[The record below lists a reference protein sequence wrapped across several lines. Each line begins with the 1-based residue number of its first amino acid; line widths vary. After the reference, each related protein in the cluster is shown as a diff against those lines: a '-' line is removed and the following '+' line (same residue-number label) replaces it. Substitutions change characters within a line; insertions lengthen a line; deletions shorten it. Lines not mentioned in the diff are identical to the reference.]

1 MNEMEFTKARSE
13 LAAYRKVHF
22 YLSHIVRYF
31 QNLER
36 QQRKP
41 NLELKLIYSNL
52 PEVFSSVNNKVK
64 EYSET
69 VQMKDTKL
77 WKHVLRNWRLMGLKN
92 VFLHKGW
99 TDPFQWPAI
108 NVEILTE
115 CGVEQNIAE
124 IFVNNV
130 NVWSRTHWK
139 IGSTVEAWI
148 CDQQCWAVG
157 SILQIENESG
167 CDRLII
173 GYDNGTRNMIKKTS
187 KYLRPTVEKR
197 DMKKEWCYGLKTIK
211 EDVNGEFDQ
220 EIEFLKNKNADL
232 ETIIL
237 ELQVKNQELLEENK
251 DMSSVLERHCETFE
265 RYQTNPELV
274 LDCEERRMDAEEKFE
289 ALMKKQNVMVKQHQ
303 EEINEVKTKMQKEI
317 DDLKKQLRK
326 SALSK
331 KSKHR
336 VVKRGKTCP
345 QLRSHKSKNHYSKK
359 NNVENQKLYERV
371 AMMKNQ
377 SNRRKNRVIRRQPSS
392 HSKRKLQ
399 QKHSTAISTTMKK
412 LPLEPSS
419 FSHFNCQDNM
429 TKESYDVS
437 IEENENCVAGAQQ
450 NLRISSRHNIN
461 DWNSKSPRFRS
472 ISSPM
477 KKTSRKFGFD
487 NKVSVNEGGVIHSYS
502 ADNYYGSASPQ
513 TMKTSQLCD
522 DLVFLAS
529 RVTALQDRL
538 KAYHHSQT
546 RSRSISNS
554 RSRSSS
560 SDSEDVGMEDYT
572 LEDIEKHLKCKQQEN
587 QNMLQELEMDIRN
600 CLLKEFSMDLF
611 PALLSEVQSLKSD
624 FQVVYAIEKKNNG
637 GTNKFQSKFDKY
649 GPQKNNN
656 VQNVHN
662 PKNSVMMNNPK
673 NDINAAV
680 VVSSATI
687 RPVERK
693 KSPQRMRN
701 RGKQKDE
708 KSNNN
713 APISNSKPGAIH
725 QREDTKKSPAKE
737 TDSKAIDSRMR
748 SNAISETI
756 TGGNTKNG
764 DHDNNMEIPPLAGAV
779 HKKFTTK
786 IPPPSLHL
794 STVSALVDTNK
805 IDVADPL
812 KETGGDIMKSPRN
825 SELEVV
831 PQLVY

>member
-1 MNEMEFTKARSE
+1 MDEMEFTKARSE

-36 QQRKP
+36 QQKKP
-41 NLELKLIYSNL
+41 HVELKLIYSNL
-52 PEVFSSVNNKVK
+52 PEIFSSVNSKVK
-64 EYSET
+64 EYSEA
-69 VQMKDTKL
+69 VQMKDIKL
-77 WKHVLRNWRLMGLKN
+77 WKHVLRNWRLVGLKN

-108 NVEILTE
+108 TVENLTE

-139 IGSTVEAWI
+139 VGSTVEAWI

-173 GYDNGTRNMIKKTS
+173 GYDNGTRNVIKKTS

-211 EDVNGEFDQ
+211 EDVNCEFDQ
-220 EIEFLKNKNADL
+220 EIKFLKDKNADL
-232 ETIIL
+232 EAHIV
-237 ELQVKNQELLEENK
+237 ELRVKNQELLEESE
-251 DMSSVLERHCETFE
+251 DMASVLERHFETFE
-265 RYQTNPELV
+265 RYETDPELV
-274 LDCEERRMDAEEKFE
+274 LDCEERRMDAEGKFE
-289 ALMKKQNVMVKQHQ
+289 ALMKKQNVMVKRHE

-326 SALSK
+326 NALSK

-345 QLRSHKSKNHYSKK
+345 QLRSRRSKHVSEKN

-377 SNRRKNRVIRRQPSS
+377 NNRRKNRVIRRQPSS

-399 QKHSTAISTTMKK
+399 QKHSTTATSTTMKK

-419 FSHFNCQDNM
+419 FSHLNIPNNM
-429 TKESYDVS
+429 TKESDDAS
-437 IEENENCVAGAQQ
+437 SRENENCVAGAQQ

-487 NKVSVNEGGVIHSYS
+487 NKGLVNEGGVVHSYS
-502 ADNYYGSASPQ
+502 ADNYYSSASPQ
-513 TMKTSQLCD
+513 KIKPSQLCD

-587 QNMLQELEMDIRN
+587 QNMLQELEMD
-600 CLLKEFSMDLF
+600 
-611 PALLSEVQSLKSD
+611 VQSLKSD
-624 FQVVYAIEKKNNG
+624 FQEVYAIEKKNNG
-637 GTNKFQSKFDKY
+637 GTNKFQSKNDKY
-649 GPQKNNN
+649 GPQKNDN
-656 VQNVHN
+656 VQNVYN
-662 PKNSVMMNNPK
+662 TKNSVMMNNPK
-673 NDINAAV
+673 DDINTAL

-687 RPVERK
+687 RSVERK
-693 KSPQRMRN
+693 KSPQRMRD
-701 RGKQKDE
+701 RG
-708 KSNNN
+708 N
-713 APISNSKPGAIH
+713 AISNSKGVIY
-725 QREDTKKSPAKE
+725 RRGDTKKSPAKE
-737 TDSKAIDSRMR
+737 TNSKGIDSTKTMT
-748 SNAISETI
+748 SNLISKTI
-756 TGGNTKNG
+756 VGSSSSSNTKNG
-764 DHDNNMEIPPLAGAV
+764 NLGNNLETPPVAGSV
-779 HKKFTTK
+779 HTQKT
-786 IPPPSLHL
+786 PPPSLHL
-794 STVSALVDTNK
+794 STVSAFVDTNK
-805 IDVADPL
+805 IDVADDAL
-812 KETGGDIMKSPRN
+812 KEMGGDIMKSPRN

-831 PQLVY
+831 PQLVH